1 MTEQKIGHC
10 LPLYL
15 ENRLVLSALEDGE
28 GLPGAAA
35 EDQALLAS
43 FRERSSEQAV
53 SLLEETY
60 AALLSGAGLVPYK
73 TDRKTQRR
81 TVRDY
86 WYMEGRL
93 YRPRERTA
101 RAYWNLYLGHLKDK
115 GPVLTFVLGPWDSA
129 SPLAMD
135 DMAAQVAPALG
146 IDSANPRHCFTHK
159 TGYESGVV
167 AAFAPLVPS
176 SSHPEVIKQLRAGI
190 EAFFGKFR
198 PQFDAALE
206 A

>member
-28 GLPGAAA
+28 GLPGAADDA
-35 EDQALLAS
+35 QALLAS

-53 SLLEETY
+53 TLLEETY
-60 AALLSGAGLVPYK
+60 TELLSGAGLVPYK

-101 RAYWNLYLGHLKDK
+101 RAYWNLYLGCLKGK
-115 GPVLTFVLGPWDSA
+115 GGALTFVLGPWESS
-129 SPLAMD
+129 SPVAMD
-135 DMAAQVAPALG
+135 DLAAQVAPALG
-146 IDSANPRHCFTHK
+146 LESANPRHCFTHK

-167 AAFAPLVPS
+167 AAHAPLVPGLS
-176 SSHPEVIKQLRAGI
+176 QPEVIKQLRVGI
-190 EAFFGKFR
+190 ESFFSKFR
-198 PQFDAALE
+198 TQFDTALE

>member
-129 SPLAMD
+129 SPPTPSASATPPSFTMPSCTS
-135 DMAAQVAPALG
+135 ASRRQPA
-146 IDSANPRHCFTHK
+146 
-159 TGYESGVV
+159 
-167 AAFAPLVPS
+167 
-176 SSHPEVIKQLRAGI
+176 
-190 EAFFGKFR
+190 
-198 PQFDAALE
+198 
-206 A
+206 

>member
-28 GLPGAAA
+28 GLPGAAP

-43 FRERSSEQAV
+43 FRERSADQAV
-53 SLLEETY
+53 NLLEETY

-81 TVRDY
+81 TVHDY

-115 GPVLTFVLGPWDSA
+115 GPALTFVLGPWEA
-129 SPLAMD
+129 TSPVAMD
-135 DMAAQVAPALG
+135 DLAVQVAPALG
-146 IDSANPRHCFTHK
+146 LDSANPRHCFTHK

-167 AAFAPLVPS
+167 AAYAQIVPAS
-176 SSHPEVIKQLRAGI
+176 NQPDVIKQLRTGI
-190 EAFFGKFR
+190 EAFFNKFR
-198 PQFDAALE
+198 SQFDTALE